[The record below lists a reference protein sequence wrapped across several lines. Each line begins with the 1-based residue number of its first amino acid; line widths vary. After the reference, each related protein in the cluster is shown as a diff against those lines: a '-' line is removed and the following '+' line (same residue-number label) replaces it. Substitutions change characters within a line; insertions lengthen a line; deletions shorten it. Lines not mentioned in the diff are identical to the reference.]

1 MPYHKTIRAMNT
13 IKTFIPSESVDSFK
27 KFADKTQKNVKDFT
41 YSLGKPYQKLFYH
54 PVIEEDG
61 TAGHLTKVFH
71 EVCDLTVNIPEQS
84 GWKLLATYKDD
95 AFTPVDPTKELVF
108 KNPQHGAH
116 YGKCDHCGH
125 WCKNAYVIE
134 NITTGE
140 ELQVGCECIKK
151 FGIDDMYYISDFT
164 RKLYEIYNYKLNY
177 ATDKEY
183 GDLLEWGGRKD
194 SSYKNAILKTNL
206 IMAAKSQYEICPVY
220 KKGTKVENVR
230 YRSATLEGI
239 DTILNSGNLKVDE
252 TYVKA
257 VCEFGAKIQPK
268 TEFEED
274 MLTVAKNFYCY
285 QGQEVYAFF
294 LVKAYEDSLKPELNL
309 PKGCQVKVCGKVIQ
323 KRFEESYFGMMEINT
338 ILTDKGVTCERY
350 GKVPTT
356 EDKRTSFYALVKGVF
371 KGKVSLDRAT
381 KNPKKGIEVIN
392 I

>member
-1 MPYHKTIRAMNT
+1 MNT
-13 IKTFIPSESVDSFK
+13 LKTFIPLEAVDSFK
-27 KFADKTQKNVKDFT
+27 KFADKTKKNVEGFT
-41 YSLGKPYQKLFYH
+41 YSIGKPYQKLFYH
-54 PVIEEDG
+54 PVVEEDG
-61 TAGHLTKVFH
+61 TAGHRIKVFH
-71 EVCDLTVNIPEQS
+71 EVCDLIVNIPEES
-84 GWKLLATYKDD
+84 GWRLLATYMDG

-108 KNPQHGAH
+108 KNPQHGLD

-125 WCKNAYVIE
+125 LCKNAYVIE

-151 FGIDDMYYISDFT
+151 FGINNMYYISDFT
-164 RKLYEIYNYKLNY
+164 RKLHEIYDYRLNY

-183 GDLLEWGGRKD
+183 GDIEEWGGKKD

-220 KKGTKVENVR
+220 MKGTKVKNVR

-252 TYVKA
+252 AYVKA

-268 TEFEED
+268 IEFEED
-274 MLTVAKNFYCY
+274 MVTVAKNFYCY
-285 QGQEVYAFF
+285 QDQEVYAFF

-309 PKGCQVKVCGKVIQ
+309 QKGCQVKVCGKVIQ
-323 KRFEESYFGMMEINT
+323 KRFEESYYGMMEINT
-338 ILTDKGVTCERY
+338 ILTDKGVICERY
-350 GKVPTT
+350 GKIPTT
-356 EDKRTSFYALVKGVF
+356 EDKRTSFYALVKGIF
-371 KGKVSLDRAT
+371 NGKVSLDRAT
-381 KNPKKGIEVIN
+381 KNPKKGIDVIN

>member
-1 MPYHKTIRAMNT
+1 MNT

-27 KFADKTQKNVKDFT
+27 KFADNTQKNVKDFT

-54 PVIEEDG
+54 PVIEDDG

-220 KKGTKVENVR
+220 KKGTKVDNVR

-371 KGKVSLDRAT
+371 NGKVSLDRAT

>member
-1 MPYHKTIRAMNT
+1 MNT

-220 KKGTKVENVR
+220 KKGTKVDNVR

>member
-61 TAGHLTKVFH
+61 TAGHRTKVFH

-194 SSYKNAILKTNL
+194 SNYKNAILKTNL

-220 KKGTKVENVR
+220 KKGTKVDNVR

-239 DTILNSGNLKVDE
+239 YTILNSGNLKVDE

>member
-1 MPYHKTIRAMNT
+1 MNT

-61 TAGHLTKVFH
+61 TAGHRTKVFH

-257 VCEFGAKIQPK
+257 VCEFGSKIQPK
-268 TEFEED
+268 TDFEED

-294 LVKAYEDSLKPELNL
+294 LVKAYEDSLKPELNI

-323 KRFEESYFGMMEINT
+323 KRFEESYYGMMEINT

>member
-1 MPYHKTIRAMNT
+1 MNT
-13 IKTFIPSESVDSFK
+13 IKTFIPSESVDAFK
-27 KFADKTQKNVKDFT
+27 KFADKTRKNVKDFS
-41 YSLGKPYQKLFYH
+41 YSLGKPYEKLFYH
-54 PVIEEDG
+54 PVINEEG
-61 TAGHLTKVFH
+61 IGGHRIEVFH
-71 EVCDLTVNIPEQS
+71 EVCDLTIDIPEQS
-84 GWKLLATYKDD
+84 GWRLLATYKDD
-95 AFTPVDPTKELVF
+95 AFTPADPTKELIF
-108 KNPQHGAH
+108 KNPQHGAD

-134 NITTGE
+134 NIATGK

-151 FGIDDMYYISDFT
+151 FGINDMYYISDFT
-164 RKLYEIYNYKLNY
+164 KKLYELYDYRISY
-177 ATDKEY
+177 ATDDEF
-183 GDLLEWGGRKD
+183 GDIEEWGGRKD

-206 IMAAKSQYEICPVY
+206 IMAAKAQYDICPVY
-220 KKGTKVENVR
+220 KKGTKVEHVR

-252 TYVKA
+252 AYVKA

-274 MLTVAKNFYCY
+274 MLAVAKNFYCY

-381 KNPKKGIEVIN
+381 KNPKKGIEVVIE

>member
-1 MPYHKTIRAMNT
+1 MNT
-13 IKTFIPSESVDSFK
+13 IKTFIPSESVDAFK
-27 KFADKTQKNVKDFT
+27 KFADKTRKNVKDFS
-41 YSLGKPYQKLFYH
+41 YSLGKPYEKLFYH
-54 PVIEEDG
+54 PVINEEG
-61 TAGHLTKVFH
+61 IGGHRIEVFH
-71 EVCDLTVNIPEQS
+71 EVCDLTIDIPEQS
-84 GWKLLATYKDD
+84 GWRLLATYKDD
-95 AFTPVDPTKELVF
+95 AFTPADPTKELIF
-108 KNPQHGAH
+108 KNPAHGAD

-134 NITTGE
+134 NIATGK

-151 FGIDDMYYISDFT
+151 FGINDMYYISDFT
-164 RKLYEIYNYKLNY
+164 KKLYELYDYRISY
-177 ATDKEY
+177 ATDDEF
-183 GDLLEWGGRKD
+183 GDIEEWGGRKD

-206 IMAAKSQYEICPVY
+206 IMAAKAQYDICPVY
-220 KKGTKVENVR
+220 KKGTKVEHVR

-252 TYVKA
+252 AYVKA

-274 MLTVAKNFYCY
+274 MLAVAKNFYCY

-350 GKVPTT
+350 GKVPIT

-371 KGKVSLDRAT
+371 NGKVSLDRAT
-381 KNPKKGIEVIN
+381 KNPKKGIEVVIE

>member
-1 MPYHKTIRAMNT
+1 MNT
-13 IKTFIPSESVDSFK
+13 LKTFIPLEAVDSFK
-27 KFADKTQKNVKDFT
+27 KFADKTKKNVDGFT
-41 YSLGKPYQKLFYH
+41 YSIGKPYQKLFYH
-54 PVIEEDG
+54 PVVEEDG
-61 TAGHLTKVFH
+61 TVGHRIKVFH
-71 EVCDLTVNIPEQS
+71 EVCDLIVNIPEES
-84 GWKLLATYKDD
+84 GWRLLATYMNG
-95 AFTPVDPTKELVF
+95 AFTPVDSTKELVF
-108 KNPQHGAH
+108 NNPQHGID

-140 ELQVGCECIKK
+140 ELQLGCECIKK
-151 FGIDDMYYISDFT
+151 FGINDMYYISDFT
-164 RKLYEIYNYKLNY
+164 RKLHEIYDYRLNY

-183 GDLLEWGGRKD
+183 GDIEEWGGRKD

-206 IMAAKSQYEICPVY
+206 IMAAKAQYDICPVY

-252 TYVKA
+252 AYVKA

-274 MLTVAKNFYCY
+274 MVTVAKNFYCY
-285 QGQEVYAFF
+285 QDQEVYAFF

-309 PKGCQVKVCGKVIQ
+309 QKGCQVKVCGKVIQ
-323 KRFEESYFGMMEINT
+323 KRFEESYYGMMEINT

-350 GKVPTT
+350 GKIPTT

-371 KGKVSLDRAT
+371 NGKVSLDRAT
-381 KNPKKGIEVIN
+381 KNPKKGIDVIN

>member
-1 MPYHKTIRAMNT
+1 MNT
-13 IKTFIPSESVDSFK
+13 LKTFIPLEAVDSFK
-27 KFADKTQKNVKDFT
+27 KFADKTKKNVEGFT
-41 YSLGKPYQKLFYH
+41 YSIGKPYQKLFYH
-54 PVIEEDG
+54 SVVEEDG
-61 TAGHLTKVFH
+61 TAGHRIKVFH
-71 EVCDLTVNIPEQS
+71 EVCDLIVNIPEES
-84 GWKLLATYKDD
+84 GWRLLATYMDG

-108 KNPQHGAH
+108 KNPQHGLD
-116 YGKCDHCGH
+116 YGKCDYCGH

-151 FGIDDMYYISDFT
+151 FGLNRMYYLSDFT
-164 RKLYEIYNYKLNY
+164 IKLHEIYDYRLNY

-183 GDLLEWGGRKD
+183 GDIEEWGGKND

-206 IMAAKSQYEICPVY
+206 IMAAMSQYEICPVY

-252 TYVKA
+252 AYVKA
-257 VCEFGAKIQPK
+257 VCEFGARIQPK

-274 MLTVAKNFYCY
+274 IVTVANNFYCY
-285 QGQEVYAFF
+285 QDQEVYAFF

-309 PKGCQVKVCGKVIQ
+309 HKGCQVKVCGKVIQ

-338 ILTDKGVTCERY
+338 ILTDNGVTCERY
-350 GKVPTT
+350 GKIPTT

-371 KGKVSLDRAT
+371 NGKVSLDRAT
-381 KNPKKGIEVIN
+381 KNPKKGIDVIN

>member
-1 MPYHKTIRAMNT
+1 MNT
-13 IKTFIPSESVDSFK
+13 LKTFIPLEAVDSFK
-27 KFADKTQKNVKDFT
+27 KFADKTKKNVDGFT
-41 YSLGKPYQKLFYH
+41 YSIGKPYQKLFYH
-54 PVIEEDG
+54 PVVEEDG
-61 TAGHLTKVFH
+61 TVGHRIKVFH
-71 EVCDLTVNIPEQS
+71 EVCDLIVNIPEES
-84 GWKLLATYKDD
+84 GWRLLATYMNG
-95 AFTPVDPTKELVF
+95 AFTPVDSTKELVF
-108 KNPQHGAH
+108 KNPQHGID

-140 ELQVGCECIKK
+140 ELQLGCECIKK
-151 FGIDDMYYISDFT
+151 FGINDMYYISDFT
-164 RKLYEIYNYKLNY
+164 RKLHEIYDYRLNY

-183 GDLLEWGGRKD
+183 GDIEEWGGRKD

-206 IMAAKSQYEICPVY
+206 IMAAKAQYDICPVY

-230 YRSATLEGI
+230 YRSATLVGI

-252 TYVKA
+252 AYVKA

-274 MLTVAKNFYCY
+274 MVTVAKNFYCY
-285 QGQEVYAFF
+285 QDQEVYAFF

-309 PKGCQVKVCGKVIQ
+309 QKGCQVKVCGKVIQ
-323 KRFEESYFGMMEINT
+323 KRFEESYYGMMEINT

-350 GKVPTT
+350 GKIPTT

-371 KGKVSLDRAT
+371 NGKVSLDRAT
-381 KNPKKGIEVIN
+381 KNPKKGIDVIN

>member
-1 MPYHKTIRAMNT
+1 MNT

-220 KKGTKVENVR
+220 KKGMKVDNVR

-356 EDKRTSFYALVKGVF
+356 EDKRTSFYALVKGIF

>member
-1 MPYHKTIRAMNT
+1 MNT
-13 IKTFIPSESVDSFK
+13 LKTFIPLEAVDSFK
-27 KFADKTQKNVKDFT
+27 KFADKTKKNVDGFT
-41 YSLGKPYQKLFYH
+41 YSIGKPYQKLFYH
-54 PVIEEDG
+54 PVVEEDG
-61 TAGHLTKVFH
+61 TAGHRIKVFH
-71 EVCDLTVNIPEQS
+71 EVCDLIVNIPEES
-84 GWKLLATYKDD
+84 GWRLLATYMDG
-95 AFTPVDPTKELVF
+95 AFTPVDSTKELVF
-108 KNPQHGAH
+108 KNPQHGID

-140 ELQVGCECIKK
+140 ELQLGCECIKK
-151 FGIDDMYYISDFT
+151 FGINDMYYISDFT
-164 RKLYEIYNYKLNY
+164 RKLHEIYDYRLNY

-183 GDLLEWGGRKD
+183 GDIEEWGGRKD

-206 IMAAKSQYEICPVY
+206 IMAAKAQYDICPVY

-252 TYVKA
+252 AYVKA

-274 MLTVAKNFYCY
+274 MVTVAKNFYCY
-285 QGQEVYAFF
+285 QDQEVYAFF

-309 PKGCQVKVCGKVIQ
+309 QKGCQVKVCGKVIQ
-323 KRFEESYFGMMEINT
+323 KRFEESYYGMMEINT
-338 ILTDKGVTCERY
+338 ILTDKGITCERY
-350 GKVPTT
+350 GKIPTT

-371 KGKVSLDRAT
+371 NGKVSLDRAT
-381 KNPKKGIEVIN
+381 KNPKKGIDVIN

>member
-1 MPYHKTIRAMNT
+1 MNT

-239 DTILNSGNLKVDE
+239 DTILNSDNLKVDE

-323 KRFEESYFGMMEINT
+323 KRFEESYYGMMEINT

-350 GKVPTT
+350 GKVATT

>member
-1 MPYHKTIRAMNT
+1 MNT
-13 IKTFIPSESVDSFK
+13 LKTFIPLEAVDSFK
-27 KFADKTQKNVKDFT
+27 KFADKTKKNVDGFT
-41 YSLGKPYQKLFYH
+41 YSIGKPYQKLFYH
-54 PVIEEDG
+54 PVVEEDG
-61 TAGHLTKVFH
+61 TVGHRIKVFH
-71 EVCDLTVNIPEQS
+71 EVCDLIVNIPEES
-84 GWKLLATYKDD
+84 GWRLLATYMNG
-95 AFTPVDPTKELVF
+95 AFTPVDSTKELVF
-108 KNPQHGAH
+108 KNPQHGID

-140 ELQVGCECIKK
+140 ELQLGCECIKK
-151 FGIDDMYYISDFT
+151 FGINDMYYISDFT
-164 RKLYEIYNYKLNY
+164 RKLHEIYDYRLNY

-183 GDLLEWGGRKD
+183 GDIEEWGGRKD

-206 IMAAKSQYEICPVY
+206 IMAAKAQYDICPVY

-252 TYVKA
+252 AYVKA

-274 MLTVAKNFYCY
+274 MVTVAKNFYCY
-285 QGQEVYAFF
+285 QDQEVYAFF

-309 PKGCQVKVCGKVIQ
+309 QKGCQVKVCGKVIQ
-323 KRFEESYFGMMEINT
+323 KRFEESYYGMMEINT

-350 GKVPTT
+350 GKIPTT

-371 KGKVSLDRAT
+371 NGKVSLDRAT
-381 KNPKKGIEVIN
+381 KNPKKGIDVIN

>member
-1 MPYHKTIRAMNT
+1 MNT

-71 EVCDLTVNIPEQS
+71 EVCDLTINIPEQS
-84 GWKLLATYKDD
+84 GWKLLATYKND
-95 AFTPVDPTKELVF
+95 AFIPVDPTKELVF

-134 NITTGE
+134 NITTGK

-220 KKGTKVENVR
+220 KKGTKVDNVR

-350 GKVPTT
+350 GNVPTT

>member
-1 MPYHKTIRAMNT
+1 MNT
-13 IKTFIPSESVDSFK
+13 LKTFIPLEAVDSFK
-27 KFADKTQKNVKDFT
+27 KFADKTKKNVDGFT
-41 YSLGKPYQKLFYH
+41 YSIGKPYQKLFYH
-54 PVIEEDG
+54 PVVDEDG
-61 TAGHLTKVFH
+61 TVGHRIKVFH
-71 EVCDLTVNIPEQS
+71 EVCDLIVNIPEES
-84 GWKLLATYKDD
+84 GWRLLATYMNG
-95 AFTPVDPTKELVF
+95 AFTPVDSTKELVF
-108 KNPQHGAH
+108 KNPQHGID

-140 ELQVGCECIKK
+140 ELQLGCECIKK
-151 FGIDDMYYISDFT
+151 FGINDMYYISDFT
-164 RKLYEIYNYKLNY
+164 RKLHEIYDYRLNY

-183 GDLLEWGGRKD
+183 GDIEEWGGRKD

-206 IMAAKSQYEICPVY
+206 IMAAKAQYDICPVY

-252 TYVKA
+252 AYVKA

-274 MLTVAKNFYCY
+274 MVTVAKNFYCY
-285 QGQEVYAFF
+285 QDQEVYAFF

-309 PKGCQVKVCGKVIQ
+309 QKGCQVKVCGKVIQ
-323 KRFEESYFGMMEINT
+323 KRFEESYYGMMEINT

-350 GKVPTT
+350 GKIPTT

-371 KGKVSLDRAT
+371 NGKVSLDRAT
-381 KNPKKGIEVIN
+381 KNPKKGIDVIN

>member
-1 MPYHKTIRAMNT
+1 MNT
-13 IKTFIPSESVDSFK
+13 IKTFIPSESVDAFK
-27 KFADKTQKNVKDFT
+27 KFADKTRKNVKDFA
-41 YSLGKPYQKLFYH
+41 YSLGKPYEKLFYH
-54 PVIEEDG
+54 PVINEEG
-61 TAGHLTKVFH
+61 IGGHRIEVFH
-71 EVCDLTVNIPEQS
+71 EVCDLTIDIPEQS
-84 GWKLLATYKDD
+84 GWRLLATYKDD
-95 AFTPVDPTKELVF
+95 AFTPADPTKELIF
-108 KNPQHGAH
+108 KNPQHGAD

-134 NITTGE
+134 NIATGK

-151 FGIDDMYYISDFT
+151 FGINDMYYISDFT
-164 RKLYEIYNYKLNY
+164 KKLYELYDYRISY
-177 ATDKEY
+177 ATDDEF
-183 GDLLEWGGRKD
+183 GDIEKWGGRKD

-206 IMAAKSQYEICPVY
+206 IMAAKAQYDICPVY
-220 KKGTKVENVR
+220 KKGTKVEHVR

-239 DTILNSGNLKVDE
+239 DTILNSGKLKVDE
-252 TYVKA
+252 AYVKA

-274 MLTVAKNFYCY
+274 MLAVAKNFYCY

-371 KGKVSLDRAT
+371 NGKVSLDRAT
-381 KNPKKGIEVIN
+381 KNPKKGIEVVIE

>member
-1 MPYHKTIRAMNT
+1 MNT
-13 IKTFIPSESVDSFK
+13 LKTFIPLEAVDSFK
-27 KFADKTQKNVKDFT
+27 KFADKTKKNVDGFT
-41 YSLGKPYQKLFYH
+41 YSIGKPYQKLFYH
-54 PVIEEDG
+54 PVVNEDG
-61 TAGHLTKVFH
+61 TVGHRIKVFH
-71 EVCDLTVNIPEQS
+71 EVCDLIVNIPEES
-84 GWKLLATYKDD
+84 GWRLLATYMNG
-95 AFTPVDPTKELVF
+95 AFTPVDSTKELVF
-108 KNPQHGAH
+108 KNPQHGID

-140 ELQVGCECIKK
+140 ELQLGCECIKK
-151 FGIDDMYYISDFT
+151 FGINDMYYISDFT
-164 RKLYEIYNYKLNY
+164 RKLHEIYDYRLNY

-183 GDLLEWGGRKD
+183 GDIEEWGGRKD

-206 IMAAKSQYEICPVY
+206 IMAAKAQYDICPVY

-252 TYVKA
+252 AYVKA

-274 MLTVAKNFYCY
+274 MVTVAKNFYCY
-285 QGQEVYAFF
+285 QDQEVYAFF

-309 PKGCQVKVCGKVIQ
+309 QKGCQVKVCGKVIQ
-323 KRFEESYFGMMEINT
+323 KRFEESYYGMMEINT

-350 GKVPTT
+350 GKIPTT

-371 KGKVSLDRAT
+371 NGKVSLDRAT
-381 KNPKKGIEVIN
+381 KNPKKGIDVIN

>member
-1 MPYHKTIRAMNT
+1 MNT

-27 KFADKTQKNVKDFT
+27 KFADNTQKNVKDFT

-239 DTILNSGNLKVDE
+239 DTILNRGNLKVDE

-323 KRFEESYFGMMEINT
+323 KRFEESYYGMMEINT

-371 KGKVSLDRAT
+371 NGKVSLDRAT

>member
-1 MPYHKTIRAMNT
+1 MNT
-13 IKTFIPSESVDSFK
+13 IKTFIPSESVDAFK
-27 KFADKTQKNVKDFT
+27 KFADKTRKNVKDFA
-41 YSLGKPYQKLFYH
+41 YSLGKPYEKLFYH
-54 PVIEEDG
+54 PVINEEG
-61 TAGHLTKVFH
+61 IGGQRIEVFH
-71 EVCDLTVNIPEQS
+71 EVCDLTIDIPDQS
-84 GWKLLATYKDD
+84 GWRLLATYKDD
-95 AFTPVDPTKELVF
+95 AFTPADPTKELIF
-108 KNPQHGAH
+108 KNPQHGAD

-134 NITTGE
+134 NIATGK

-151 FGIDDMYYISDFT
+151 FGINDMYYISDFT
-164 RKLYEIYNYKLNY
+164 KKLYELYDYRISY
-177 ATDKEY
+177 ATDDEF
-183 GDLLEWGGRKD
+183 GDIEEWGGRKD

-206 IMAAKSQYEICPVY
+206 IMAAKAQYDICPVY
-220 KKGTKVENVR
+220 KKGTKVEHVR

-239 DTILNSGNLKVDE
+239 DTILNNGNLKVDE

-274 MLTVAKNFYCY
+274 MLAVAKNFYCY

-371 KGKVSLDRAT
+371 NGKVSLDRAT
-381 KNPKKGIEVIN
+381 KNPKKGIEVVIE

>member
-1 MPYHKTIRAMNT
+1 MNT

-71 EVCDLTVNIPEQS
+71 EVCDLTINIPEQS
-84 GWKLLATYKDD
+84 GWKLLATYKND
-95 AFTPVDPTKELVF
+95 AFIPVDPTKELVF

-220 KKGTKVENVR
+220 KKGTKVENGR

-257 VCEFGAKIQPK
+257 VCEFGSKIQPK

-294 LVKAYEDSLKPELNL
+294 LVKAYEDSLKPELNI

-323 KRFEESYFGMMEINT
+323 KRFEESYYGMMEINT